1 MIQKVGNKWLI
12 YSESKPRKVLG
23 SHRSE
28 RAALRQEAAIK
39 MATKRR
45 HGRPMEKM
53 EDY

>member
-1 MIQKVGNKWLI
+1 MIQKVNNKWVV
-12 YSESKPRKVLG
+12 YSESGRRKVLG

-45 HGRPMEKM
+45 HGRPMKKM